1 MKWSLNY
8 LNRDILSIH
17 PHIFLLC
24 SIDVIIKLVGTLL
37 VYLQCRWLKDWWSQN
52 LVIRLMPKAQ
62 KCHGTQSTEFG
73 LIVVWPISMVW
84 DWASQPP
91 HPHPGKDYFDPD
103 EEVFTISLVL
113 ETAFSLHLGFQLTK
127 NLEPSLSCALFWTLF
142 FYSDGCYDNANENMR
157 SVFFQQWVYASNK

>member
-37 VYLQCRWLKDWWSQN
+37 IYLQCRWLKDWWSQN

-127 NLEPSLSCALFWTLF
+127 NLEPSLCCSQKKIRVNLVALTSLLPL
-142 FYSDGCYDNANENMR
+142 YL
-157 SVFFQQWVYASNK
+157 

>member
-1 MKWSLNY
+1 MSLMTENMWAVMTLIRIVMMK
-8 LNRDILSIH
+8 RIARGG
-17 PHIFLLC
+17 C
-24 SIDVIIKLVGTLL
+24 A
-37 VYLQCRWLKDWWSQN
+37 
-52 LVIRLMPKAQ
+52 KAQ

-157 SVFFQQWVYASNK
+157 SVFFQQ